1 MKITNVE
8 CLIADPGHR
17 NSIFVRTHTD
27 EGVHGVGEAYPV
39 GPDLATARWI
49 EYFAEQL
56 VGEDPVRI
64 EFLWAKLYQGA
75 RFPIGS
81 SGMAALS
88 AIDQTLWDIT
98 GKIYGVPVHRLL
110 GGRVRDT
117 VRAYL
122 GVHWNEPSDDLAASA
137 RAAVGN
143 SGLTAYKTAPL
154 PPSWRDM
161 LWNDAVA
168 GGREWVRALREA
180 VGPDVDIGLDAHA
193 AVFEPARVLDLADA
207 LAEFS
212 PMFMEEPLRME
223 NRHAMAELRRKMPFA
238 LATGECLYT
247 RYEFD
252 DVIKHQAAD
261 ILQPDVCIVGGM
273 SEMRKVAA
281 IAEAHDITIAPHN
294 PMGPLATMVNIHF
307 AAATPNFIVL
317 EHRRWSETELS
328 FVSDSPA
335 IQDGHFSIPE
345 APGWGIDLVPDA
357 IEAHPYRQSWHRGD
371 RTMADG
377 SVAYI

>member
-1 MKITNVE
+1 M
-8 CLIADPGHR
+8 
-17 NSIFVRTHTD
+17 
-27 EGVHGVGEAYPV
+27 
-39 GPDLATARWI
+39 
-49 EYFAEQL
+49 
-56 VGEDPVRI
+56 
-64 EFLWAKLYQGA
+64 
-75 RFPIGS
+75 
-81 SGMAALS
+81 
-88 AIDQTLWDIT
+88 
-98 GKIYGVPVHRLL
+98 
-110 GGRVRDT
+110 
-117 VRAYL
+117 
-122 GVHWNEPSDDLAASA
+122 
-137 RAAVGN
+137 
-143 SGLTAYKTAPL
+143 
-154 PPSWRDM
+154 
-161 LWNDAVA
+161 WNDAVA
-168 GGREWVRALREA
+168 AGRKRVRALREA

-193 AVFEPARVLDLADA
+193 AVFEPARALDLADA

-294 PMGPLATMVNIHF
+294 PMGPLATTVNIHF
-307 AAATPNFIVL
+307 AAATPNFVVL
-317 EHRRWSETELS
+317 EHRHWSETEVS
-328 FVSDSPA
+328 FVSDTPE
-335 IQDGHFSIPE
+335 IENGNFLIPE

-371 RTMADG
+371 RVMADG